1 MPARKAAAPR
11 ADRPH
16 MPGYGISESRKG
28 ILPWSWARQRLR
40 DNRNYWIATVG
51 PGGRPHSMPVWGVWH
66 NDRLFFSTAI
76 TSRKARNLLTNSQ
89 CVATTESATEAI
101 IVEGRADV
109 IEDEKTLK
117 PVWKAYKVK
126 YDWSI
131 DGEKLFALVPGK
143 VFAFVETADQF
154 ASAATRWRFG

>member
-1 MPARKAAAPR
+1 
-11 ADRPH
+11 
-16 MPGYGISESRKG
+16 
-28 ILPWSWARQRLR
+28 
-40 DNRNYWIATVG
+40 
-51 PGGRPHSMPVWGVWH
+51 MPVWGVWH